1 MDFHIRSVFLLLIV
15 SSLLCSIAKAET
27 SGSVFF
33 IDGQNRQ
40 YLRTPSTN
48 DVVQSH
54 SMSPLELGA
63 AVSVLL
69 GFAPPATLSA
79 AGSSKLNE
87 VLLPNPFDRPRTVF
101 MLEVTGVNDLDAPQI
116 GMFSNAFRSK
126 VILDSD
132 KAQIELPDEE
142 VSVVSLDETS
152 ADCNDEELS
161 GLAFWLGGSYAIDA
175 LEPQNGK
182 LIIPLASGVNMNLH
196 VSKKADQ
203 EFMASLLALFRNS
216 RRAVEMHED
225 LSQATQGPAEL
236 IMGRFDGVKALQEQY
251 GPEVVEQGLELL
263 LATLS
268 KMLDSFQAAYKGQFV
283 GVIICNEIP
292 SSESGTMLNLMLTS
306 RPSARWLAEKEGS
319 NTTNATTIAE
329 IALVRKTLAW
339 VTGIIL
345 LISTLLGIYLL
356 LNMPLTRD
364 TLLYSNVKLD

>member
-1 MDFHIRSVFLLLIV
+1 MDFHIRSVFGLLIV
-15 SSLLCSIAKAET
+15 SSILCSLARAET

-40 YLRTPSTN
+40 YVRTPSAN

-54 SMSPLELGA
+54 LMSPLELGA

-87 VLLPNPFDRPRTVF
+87 VLMPNPFDRPRSVF
-101 MLEVTGVNDLDAPQI
+101 MLEVTGVNDLVAPANA
-116 GMFSNAFRSK
+116 MFSNAYRSK
-126 VILDSD
+126 VILDLD
-132 KAQIELPDEE
+132 KAQIELPGEE
-142 VSVVSLDETS
+142 VSVVSLDEKV

-161 GLAFWLGGSYAIDA
+161 SLASWLGGSYSIDA

-182 LIIPLASGVNMNLH
+182 LIIKASGSDMNLY

-203 EFMASLLALFRNS
+203 EFIASLLALFRNS
-216 RRAVEMHED
+216 KRAIEMHED
-225 LSQATQGPAEL
+225 LLQASQGPAEL
-236 IMGRFDGVKALQEQY
+236 IVGRFDGIKALQEQY
-251 GPEVVEQGLELL
+251 GRDVVKQGLELL

-268 KMLDSFQAAYKGQFV
+268 KMLDSFQAAYKGQIV
-283 GVIICNEIP
+283 GVIICNEI
-292 SSESGTMLNLMLTS
+292 SSPESGTMLNLMLTAQ
-306 RPSARWLAEKEGS
+306 PSARWLAEKEGS
-319 NTTNATTIAE
+319 NATNATTIAE

-356 LNMPLTRD
+356 LNMPLTKD